1 MATGKIR
8 VVHYLNQFFGGLGG
22 EEKADVGPQVI
33 EGATGPGRA
42 VQNVMGERGEI
53 VATAICGDNY
63 IGEKPEQA
71 ADEIVELIRPHKP
84 DVLIAGPAF
93 EAGRFGVACGAVCK
107 AAQETLGITAVTGM
121 YHENP
126 GVELYHKDV
135 YIISTGNSVRVM
147 NEAITGMVNLA
158 LKLVAGEKPGKPVED
173 GYFPRGIVI
182 NELAD
187 RTGAER
193 VVSMLLRKLSGEIF
207 ETEVIQP
214 RFYRISPAA
223 KVEDLASATVALV
236 TDGGLV
242 PTGNPDGIESSDAT
256 RFGRYSIEGIESL
269 DPENYEVRHGGYDT
283 VFIRQN
289 PNRLVPVDTMRELER
304 KKVIGKLHEYYYAT
318 TGVATKIENARRM
331 GQEIARQLREDGVS
345 AVILTS
351 T

>member
-1 MATGKIR
+1 MR

-22 EEKADVGPQVI
+22 EGKANIGPQVI
-33 EGATGPGRA
+33 DGTTGPGRA
-42 VQNVMGERGEI
+42 IQNTLAEQGEV

-71 ADEIVELIRPHKP
+71 AAEIIELIRPCKP
-84 DVLIAGPAF
+84 DILIAGPAF
-93 EAGRFGVACGAVCK
+93 EAGRFGIACGAVCK
-107 AAQETLGITAVTGM
+107 AVQEMLGIPAVTGM
-121 YHENP
+121 YRENP

-147 NEAITGMVNLA
+147 NEAVTAMVKLA
-158 LKLVAGEKPGKPVED
+158 LKLAAGEKPGKPVDEEF
-173 GYFPRGIVI
+173 FPRGTVI
-182 NELAD
+182 NETVD

-193 VVSMLLRKLSGEIF
+193 VVSMLLKKLSGKPF

-214 RFYRISPAA
+214 RFYRISPAE
-223 KVEDLASATVALV
+223 KVSDLASATVALV

-242 PTGNPDGIESSDAT
+242 PKGNPDGIEMSDAT
-256 RFGRYSIEGIESL
+256 RFGNYSIEGIESL
-269 DPENYEVRHGGYDT
+269 DPENYEVSHGGYDT

-289 PNRLVPVDTMRELER
+289 PNRLVPVDVMRELE
-304 KKVIGKLHEYYYAT
+304 KQKVIGKLHQRFYST

-331 GQEIARQLREDGVS
+331 GQEIARQLKEDGVS